1 MKASNQTEDSPKVS
15 RIIKVAV
22 VEDHTLLRESL
33 TQALNE
39 EDEVQVVFDASNGRE
54 FFEHLKKKKIDIAL
68 VDLDMPEMDGKEIL
82 ELLSRNN
89 SDIRVIIFS
98 MHSNIHIVAELIQM
112 GAKSYLKKDCSIQDM
127 VDAIFNVHY
136 RGNHSTGIVSEASF
150 VKAEKN
156 KKKEQAMIH
165 FNFSEREMIVIKL
178 ICSGSTSDEI
188 ASRFHV
194 TKKSI
199 DAIRSKLFQALSA
212 KTPADF
218 ARICIEKGLYQPI
231 IRELEKF

>member
-1 MKASNQTEDSPKVS
+1 MKASNQTEESPKVRS
-15 RIIKVAV
+15 IIKVAI

-82 ELLSRNN
+82 ETLSRKNPE
-89 SDIRVIIFS
+89 IRVIIFS
-98 MHSNIHIVAELIQM
+98 MHSNVHIVAELIKM

-127 VDAIFNVHY
+127 VDAIYNVHY
-136 RGNHSTGIVSEASF
+136 RGNHATDIVSDAMF
-150 VKAEKN
+150 IKADKIN
-156 KKKEQAMIH
+156 QKEQAMMH

-188 ASRFHV
+188 ATRCHV

-199 DAIRSKLFQALSA
+199 DATRSKLFQALSA

-231 IRELEKF
+231 GIGLGI

>member
-39 EDEVQVVFDASNGRE
+39 EDEVQVVFDAGNGRE
-54 FFEHLKKKKIDIAL
+54 FFEKLNKKKIDIAL

-82 ELLSRNN
+82 ENLSRNN

-112 GAKSYLKKDCSIQDM
+112 GA
-127 VDAIFNVHY
+127 
-136 RGNHSTGIVSEASF
+136 
-150 VKAEKN
+150 
-156 KKKEQAMIH
+156 
-165 FNFSEREMIVIKL
+165 
-178 ICSGSTSDEI
+178 
-188 ASRFHV
+188 
-194 TKKSI
+194 
-199 DAIRSKLFQALSA
+199 
-212 KTPADF
+212 
-218 ARICIEKGLYQPI
+218 
-231 IRELEKF
+231 